1 MRRSLL
7 SLALCATVM
16 AASLPVGA
24 SESPDGPVYLA
35 LGDSQAFGF
44 GVFPAERLGY
54 APVLNRWVRGVD
66 CRSGRPSAC
75 PRLELVNLAVPG
87 ATSSRLISGPTAQ
100 LPDALELITD
110 RRTDGVTGNEVVL
123 ITVTIGGNDLFN
135 PVVSNCIP
143 APGPAC
149 ATVIGG
155 VFTTFASNLGLILGS
170 LRAAAGPDAE
180 IIVSTYDNPLAACFL
195 APFEE
200 LGDAIL
206 EGGTAGGITV
216 PFGYN
221 QVIESVAAAL
231 GVDVADMFG
240 QLEIDDWVGGDDCL
254 HPNRSGYRKMAQV
267 FLSEVD
273 FD

>member
-7 SLALCATVM
+7 AVALCATVTV
-16 AASLPVGA
+16 ASLPVGA
-24 SESPDGPVYLA
+24 SEPADGPVYLA
-35 LGDSQAFGF
+35 LGDSQAFGV

-54 APVLNRWVRGVD
+54 APILGRWVHGVD
-66 CRSGRPSAC
+66 CREGKPSAC

-87 ATSSRLISGPTAQ
+87 ATSTSLISGPSPQ
-100 LPDALELITD
+100 LPDALGLIAD
-110 RRTDGVTGNEVVL
+110 RRTDGVAGNEVVL
-123 ITVTIGGNDLFN
+123 ITLTIGGNDLFN
-135 PVVSNCIP
+135 PVVNNCIP
-143 APGPAC
+143 APTSAC
-149 ATVIGG
+149 ASVIGG
-155 VFTTFASNLGLILGS
+155 VFTTFATNLGVILGS
-170 LRAAAGPDAE
+170 LRAAAGPDVQ

-221 QVIESVAAAL
+221 QVIEAVAAAV
-231 GVDVADMFG
+231 GADVADMFG
-240 QLEIDDWVGGDDCL
+240 QLAVDDWVGDDDCT
-254 HPNRSGYRKMAQV
+254 HPNRSGHRKMAQV
-267 FLSEVD
+267 FFSEVD